1 MGRHEDVGRHG
12 IDSTRDPPA
21 LGHTG
26 GAVKLRS
33 NGLPPVAL
41 AMVVGS
47 LPVFLVGTLAVE
59 IRHSLHFDTEALG
72 IAIAVYYL
80 GAASSS
86 LPVSRLV
93 EHVGGARVMRIA
105 MLGAAVLFAL
115 IGGLATSWAAL
126 VVLLLLAGGISG
138 SMNPAANLFLAR
150 RAESTHHGLVFGI
163 KQAAVPF
170 ASLLG
175 GLAVPAIALTVGW
188 RWAFGAGT
196 LLALVAAAVIPR
208 SRTTLAEH
216 RRRHPYAAR
225 APVASAALITLTVG
239 LGLGVMAS
247 SGATAFLVSAAVS
260 LGFAKASAGL
270 VAAAAGGAAVAT
282 RITIGAR
289 ADRRG
294 GGHLRVVVLLMLV
307 GVAGYGLL
315 ASGTLEH
322 SHWLFVLGALLALG
336 GGWGYNGLFTFAV
349 IRTHR
354 DTPAAATG
362 VTQIGGRLGGM
373 LGPAVFGLV
382 ADHVS
387 YSASWVVAAVTA
399 AVAAAV
405 VVVGRRLLVAARS
418 QSLAP
423 GPTASEPPA
432 PAPGAPV
439 PDAQ

>member
-1 MGRHEDVGRHG
+1 
-12 IDSTRDPPA
+12 
-21 LGHTG
+21 
-26 GAVKLRS
+26 
-33 NGLPPVAL
+33 
-41 AMVVGS
+41 MVVGS

-72 IAIAVYYL
+72 TAIAVYYL

-86 LPVSRLV
+86 LPASRLV

-115 IGGLATSWAAL
+115 VGGLASSWAAL
-126 VVLLLLAGGISG
+126 VVLLFLAGAISG

-196 LLALVAAAVIPR
+196 VLALLAALAIPR
-208 SRTTLAEH
+208 PRTTLAEH
-216 RRRHPYAAR
+216 RRQHPYAAR
-225 APVASAALITLTVG
+225 TPVASVALVTLTVG

-247 SGATAFLVSAAVS
+247 SGCTAFLVSAAVS

-270 VAAAAGGAAVAT
+270 LAAAAGAAAVTT
-282 RITIGAR
+282 RVTIGAR

-349 IRTHR
+349 IRTHSE
-354 DTPAAATG
+354 TPAAATG
-362 VTQIGGRLGGM
+362 VTQVGGRLGGM

-387 YSASWVVAAVTA
+387 YSASWL
-399 AVAAAV
+399 VAAALAAFAAIV
-405 VVVGRRLLVAARS
+405 VATGRQLLRAARR
-418 QSLAP
+418 QSPAAGAATSEGGALAP
-423 GPTASEPPA
+423 EPPI
-432 PAPGAPV
+432 